1 MCASYGLDPRF
12 EAEDFAD
19 VLDADLLRDLR
30 TWAGRNANETLRPTG
45 KNLRNLNPVLV
56 APEGAPAL
64 ELGWWGYLVDGEP
77 ARFPSINTRSE
88 RLLQRPAALT
98 GRAIVP
104 ATGWFE
110 MQKPSRTW
118 YGFGGQNHA
127 LLGLA
132 ALTRRGRTSDGAG
145 FTCYSII
152 MRPAPRGLAH
162 VHDRMPLL
170 ITPEYAPAWLCADM
184 PARERM
190 EGALSA
196 ALVLDERIRAEPIG
210 GEDSPGQGQ
219 STAATLWD

>member
-12 EAEDFAD
+12 EAGEFAD
-19 VLDADLLRDLR
+19 ILDAELVRGLR
-30 TWAGRNANETLRPTG
+30 TWAEHNANETLRPTG

-56 APEGAPAL
+56 APEGAPTL
-64 ELGWWGYLVDGEP
+64 ESGWWGYLVDGEP

-98 GRAIVP
+98 GPAVVP

-118 YGFGGQNHA
+118 YGFGEQNHA

-132 ALTRRGRTSDGAG
+132 ALTRRGRTSDGTE

-152 MRPAPRGLAH
+152 MRAAAPDLAH
-162 VHDRMPLL
+162 IHDRMPLL
-170 ITPEYAPAWLCADM
+170 ISPQYAPAWLCGDM
-184 PARERM
+184 SARERM

-196 ALVLDERIRAEPIG
+196 SLVLDDRIRAEPTG
-210 GEDSPGQGQ
+210 DAGSPGHGQ
-219 STAATLWD
+219 STAARLWD